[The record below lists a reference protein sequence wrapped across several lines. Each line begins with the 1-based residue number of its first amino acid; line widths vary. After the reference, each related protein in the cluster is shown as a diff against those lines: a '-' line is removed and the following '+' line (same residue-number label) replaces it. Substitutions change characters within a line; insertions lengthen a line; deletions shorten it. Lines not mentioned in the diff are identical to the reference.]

1 MALLKCEFM
10 RCNMKKTIKWVMF
23 LGWMCVI
30 FLFSQQSGQE
40 SSQTSGML
48 ETILGYLPFIP
59 RSILGIELETII
71 RKGAH
76 FTEYFIL
83 YLLGFNVLCD
93 SIKDRKKFLLPLGVV
108 FLYACTD
115 EIHQAFVPGRACL
128 FTDVLIDT
136 AGGALAMFVMFMIY
150 ILKNKHLKSH

>member
-1 MALLKCEFM
+1 
-10 RCNMKKTIKWVMF
+10 MKRTIKWGMF

-59 RSILGIELETII
+59 STILGIELETII

-83 YLLGFNVLCD
+83 YLLGFN
-93 SIKDRKKFLLPLGVV
+93 
-108 FLYACTD
+108 A
-115 EIHQAFVPGRACL
+115 
-128 FTDVLIDT
+128 
-136 AGGALAMFVMFMIY
+136 
-150 ILKNKHLKSH
+150 KNLHKQVEC